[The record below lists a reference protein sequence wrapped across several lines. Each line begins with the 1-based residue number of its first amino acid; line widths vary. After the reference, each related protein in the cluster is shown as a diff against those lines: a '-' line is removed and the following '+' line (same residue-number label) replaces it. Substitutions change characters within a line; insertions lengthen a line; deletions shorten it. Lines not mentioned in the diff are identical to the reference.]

1 MARSKN
7 FALNKR
13 DDHAKQVVSVHERMY
28 VPRFEPGSVQ
38 IFRKK
43 GEVRERRFNNAFSR
57 LVSRNE

>member
-13 DDHAKQVVSVHERMY
+13 DDHAKQVVSVSERMY
-28 VPRFEPGSVQ
+28 ARFEPGSQ
-38 IFRKK
+38 IFRKR

>member
-13 DDHAKQVVSVHERMY
+13 DDHAKQVVSVRERMY
-28 VPRFEPGSVQ
+28 ARFEPGSVQ
-38 IFRKK
+38 IFRKR